1 MGEKGEKGEKPERPR
16 PIMRGARRAMAEADL
31 HSDSAGEGYSDF
43 YDSSEEELVS
53 DDEDG
58 MSGSNKFGL
67 QFERVVPDSAYHATA
82 EDGAL
87 VDGTLQGETSESPS
101 ALEEALADR
110 WWSQLRRHFFRHNY
124 RAYRLLDG
132 RWQRVP
138 DPNGP
143 RYKPRQRK
151 RPRGLKRE
159 EAQKREM
166 RAAKPAGV

>member
-1 MGEKGEKGEKPERPR
+1 
-16 PIMRGARRAMAEADL
+16 MAEAEL
-31 HSDSAGEGYSDF
+31 YASDSDGEGYSDF
-43 YDSSEEELVS
+43 YDSEEEPVS

-58 MSGSNKFGL
+58 ASGSKKFGL
-67 QFERVVPDSAYHATA
+67 QFERVVPDSAYSAIA

-87 VDGTLQGETSESPS
+87 VDAAKLQRDGAGSTE
-101 ALEEALADR
+101 LEEAFADR
-110 WWSQLRRHFFRHNY
+110 WWSQFRRHFFRHNY

-159 EAQKREM
+159 ETRKREM
-166 RAAKPAGV
+166 RAAKSDT